1 MTLPRPYSAFWI
13 RHRNLLQA
21 AGLLS
26 VALFCASGSHAD
38 NIANCTYDV
47 RSLEY
52 AQCATSALAGDLVEL
67 RKRLDQSY
75 RQALE
80 KVPDRAIA
88 DADGRIRRTTPELKQ
103 HLIQAQGAWQTY
115 VNESCAYEGGVWGG
129 SSLTITI
136 ATTRCLIRETKSRL
150 EYFEHMSTGR

>member
-1 MTLPRPYSAFWI
+1 MKLPPCHLAF
-13 RHRNLLQA
+13 RMRRRDLRRV
-21 AGLLS
+21 AGLLLATVLCTS
-26 VALFCASGSHAD
+26 RSHAD
-38 NIANCTYDV
+38 DIANCTYDV

-52 AQCATSALAGDLVEL
+52 AQCAASALAGDLVEM

-75 RQALE
+75 GQALE
-80 KVPDRAIA
+80 KVPDRAIVE
-88 DADGRIRRTTPELKQ
+88 ADGRIRRTTPELKQ

-129 SSLTITI
+129 SSLTITL

>member
-1 MTLPRPYSAFWI
+1 MKLPLCHLAFRMRW
-13 RHRNLLQA
+13 RNLRRV
-21 AGLLS
+21 AGLLLATVLCTS
-26 VALFCASGSHAD
+26 RSHAD

-52 AQCATSALAGDLVEL
+52 AQCAVSALAGDLVEM

-75 RQALE
+75 GQALE
-80 KVPDRAIA
+80 KVPDRAIVE
-88 DADGRIRRTTPELKQ
+88 ADGRIRRTTPELKQ

-129 SSLTITI
+129 SGLTITI

>member
-1 MTLPRPYSAFWI
+1 MTLPRRYSAFWM
-13 RHRNLLQA
+13 RQRNLLQA
-21 AGLLS
+21 AGLLL
-26 VALFCASGSHAD
+26 VALFCASGSHAN

-52 AQCATSALAGDLVEL
+52 AQCASAALADELAEL
-67 RKRLDQSY
+67 RNRLDQSY

-88 DADGRIRRTTPELKQ
+88 DADGKIRRITSELKQ
-103 HLIQAQGAWQTY
+103 QLIHAQAAWQTY

-129 SSLTITI
+129 ASLTITI